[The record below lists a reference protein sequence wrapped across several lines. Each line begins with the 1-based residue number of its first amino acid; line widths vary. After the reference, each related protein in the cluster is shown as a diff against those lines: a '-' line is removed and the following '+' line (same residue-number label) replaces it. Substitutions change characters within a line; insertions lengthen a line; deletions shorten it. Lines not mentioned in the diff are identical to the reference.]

1 MPLVVTWNLY
11 DPPTGK
17 TRAVLY
23 KTGESRDGFVSE
35 IEMDRS
41 VERKLEPGSEES
53 LRKERVVKKDV
64 LVLEPELMR

>member
-1 MPLVVTWNLY
+1 MPLVVAWNLY
-11 DPPTGK
+11 EPPMGK

-23 KTGESRDGFVSE
+23 KAGESGDGFGSE

-41 VERKLEPGSEES
+41 VERKLEPGFEES
-53 LRKERVVKKDV
+53 LRKERIVKKDV

>member
-1 MPLVVTWNLY
+1 
-11 DPPTGK
+11 
-17 TRAVLY
+17 LY
-23 KTGESRDGFVSE
+23 KTGESGDGFVSE